1 MVSAVLHD
9 AEVGYY
15 IGAVLQIEA
24 AQLYIVNYAI
34 ISGPFNYHFIG
45 IIFSSKTLGIK

>member
-1 MVSAVLHD
+1 MVSAVLRD
-9 AEVGYY
+9 AEARYY
-15 IGAVLQIEA
+15 IGTVHQKEA
-24 AQLYIVNYAI
+24 AQLQIVNYAI